1 MDLTSAYISV
11 SFISALLAA
20 QHAYIGIQRR
30 YDWLNLSFATVA
42 ILLACGSFT
51 DAFMYRASSADAY
64 LAWRSWSDSWFLLY
78 PAALLWFAG
87 IYTRGLPRPYILSV
101 VSLLVGLTVIHLIMP
116 APGLWISGLSEF
128 RTTILPWGEAVADPD
143 LIPRSTVVF
152 GPFLHVLFEAAI
164 IFGCWRQYR
173 RGEQRKA
180 LILAGAMTFLIASN
194 WYDMLLVDSIWDAPF
209 YIAEF
214 GFLALLLVMSFH
226 LANEVI
232 QVSVLNNK
240 LRTGE
245 QRWSNLLE
253 KVQLLVAGVDSDGR
267 INYVNPYFKTL
278 SGYSDADIIGRNFTS
293 LMPPQAHKKLL
304 HLFSAVREGR
314 DELPHYQEE
323 LVLKDADNKTVSWSN
338 VRLTDSDDRF
348 CGTLSIGSDIT
359 RQLQAQHKLEVALLD
374 VETLKRRLE
383 EQVVY
388 LQEEIRATH
397 NFEEMVGESDEFKY
411 VLYKIEQVAPLD
423 TTILIEGE
431 TGTGKELV
439 ARAVHHLSSR
449 KDRPLVMVNCAAL
462 PENLIEAELFG
473 HEKGAYTGAVNSRKG
488 RFELA
493 DGGTLFLDEIGELPL
508 ELQVKLLRT
517 LQEKE
522 IQRLGGQKSQKV
534 DVRIIAATNR
544 NLTNEVE
551 QGRFRNDL
559 FYRLNVYQI
568 TVPPLR
574 KRQSDIPLLVQRFIE
589 QFAEK
594 QGKQIEK
601 VPQAVMDQLLA
612 YHWPGNIRELQ
623 NVIER
628 AVIITPGDTLRL
640 AEILVKQ
647 DLSLESI
654 HQINGTLQEVEKGH
668 ILRTLEHTNWR
679 IEGDNGASKILGVA
693 PSTLRARMRKL
704 GIKRLTA

>member
-1 MDLTSAYISV
+1 
-11 SFISALLAA
+11 
-20 QHAYIGIQRR
+20 
-30 YDWLNLSFATVA
+30 
-42 ILLACGSFT
+42 
-51 DAFMYRASSADAY
+51 
-64 LAWRSWSDSWFLLY
+64 
-78 PAALLWFAG
+78 
-87 IYTRGLPRPYILSV
+87 
-101 VSLLVGLTVIHLIMP
+101 
-116 APGLWISGLSEF
+116 
-128 RTTILPWGEAVADPD
+128 
-143 LIPRSTVVF
+143 
-152 GPFLHVLFEAAI
+152 
-164 IFGCWRQYR
+164 
-173 RGEQRKA
+173 
-180 LILAGAMTFLIASN
+180 MTFLIASN

-232 QVSVLNNK
+232 QVSVLSNK

-278 SGYSDADIIGRNFTS
+278 SGYSDTDIIGRNFTS
-293 LMPPQAHKKLL
+293 LMPPQSREKLL

-348 CGTLSIGSDIT
+348 CGVLSIGSDIT
-359 RQLQAQHKLEVALLD
+359 RQLQAQQKLEVALLD

-388 LQEEIRATH
+388 LQEEIRASH

-449 KDRPLVMVNCAAL
+449 KDRPLVVVNCAAL
-462 PENLIEAELFG
+462 PANLIEAELFG
-473 HEKGAYTGAVNSRKG
+473 HEKGAYTGAASSRKG

-522 IQRLGGQKSQKV
+522 IQRLGSQKSQKV

-544 NLTNEVE
+544 NLTHEVE

-574 KRQSDIPLLVQRFIE
+574 KRQSDIALLVQRFIE

-594 QGKQIEK
+594 QGKRIAK
-601 VPQAVMDQLLA
+601 VPQALMDQLLA

-647 DLSLESI
+647 DPSLEST